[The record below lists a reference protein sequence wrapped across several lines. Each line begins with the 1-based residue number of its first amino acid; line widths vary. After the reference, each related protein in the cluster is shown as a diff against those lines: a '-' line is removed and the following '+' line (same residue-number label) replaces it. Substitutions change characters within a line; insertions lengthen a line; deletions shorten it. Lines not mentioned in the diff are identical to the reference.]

1 MVCDNSENKV
11 TNVDCNYLYSVGL
24 GSNSN
29 PEVLKELEGIFSNNL
44 GVSANTGFDWTKP
57 SLLSKEYSK
66 SEIVTAQVKRGKNRK
81 LFRIE
86 FDPST
91 FYL

>member
-11 TNVDCNYLYSVGL
+11 TNVGCNYIYAVGL

-29 PEVLKELEGIFSNNL
+29 PEFLEELEGIFSNTL

-86 FDPST
+86 FDPSS

>member
-24 GSNSN
+24 ESNSK
-29 PEVLKELEGIFSNNL
+29 PEVLEELEGIFSNTL

-57 SLLSKEYSK
+57 SLLSKDCSK
-66 SEIVTAQVKRGKNRK
+66 SETVTAQVKRGKQK
-81 LFRIE
+81 
-86 FDPST
+86 T
-91 FYL
+91 Y